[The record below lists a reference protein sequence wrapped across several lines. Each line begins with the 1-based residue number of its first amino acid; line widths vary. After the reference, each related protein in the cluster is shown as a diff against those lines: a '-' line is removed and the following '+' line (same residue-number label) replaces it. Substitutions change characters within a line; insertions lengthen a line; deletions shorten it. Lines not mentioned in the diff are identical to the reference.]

1 MVKYFIGS
9 VEYVPG
15 AYHKKRPGAAELAD
29 RYIREW
35 ETNRQKSLERFKKL
49 RLPPS
54 ICFSRKIGVGAL
66 EIADLVAEMT
76 GLRVVDR
83 EILETIAASG
93 ELTEKTVKNFD
104 ERYPGRLQ
112 EFLAMVF
119 GEKSY
124 IMSDYARNL
133 FSAIYSIAGMGSAIF
148 VGRGSHLILPRD
160 RVLAVRC
167 ISSDE
172 YRIRRLARE
181 LSVKEEEAEAR
192 LKEIDREQAEFFK
205 KVYNKTGASP
215 YEFDLTI
222 NLEQLE
228 KPFVAAEL
236 VDLAFRKK
244 YAGEIILASKEPSPA

>member
-1 MVKYFIGS
+1 MVKYYIGS

-29 RYIREW
+29 RYVREW
-35 ETNRQKSLERFKKL
+35 EANQQKSRERFQKL

-93 ELTEKTVKNFD
+93 ELTERTVKGFD
-104 ERYPGRLQ
+104 ERYPGRMQ
-112 EFLAMVF
+112 EFLGMMF
-119 GEKSY
+119 GEKSFV
-124 IMSDYARNL
+124 MSDYARKL
-133 FSAIYSIAGMGSAIF
+133 FSSIYGIAGMGSGIF

-172 YRIRRLARE
+172 YRVKRLARE
-181 LSVKEEEAEAR
+181 LSVKEEEAAAR
-192 LKEIDREQAEFFK
+192 LKEIDHEQAEFFR

-215 YEFDLTI
+215 YEFDLVI
-222 NLEQLE
+222 NLDQIQ

-244 YAGEIILASKEPSPA
+244 YAGEIILASKNSSPA